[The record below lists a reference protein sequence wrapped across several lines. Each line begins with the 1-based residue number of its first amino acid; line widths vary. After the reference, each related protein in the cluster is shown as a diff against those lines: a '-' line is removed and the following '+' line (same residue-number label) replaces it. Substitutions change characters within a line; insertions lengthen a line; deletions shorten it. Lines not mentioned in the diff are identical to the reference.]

1 MSIWIERGRDQ
12 EFCLE
17 LTELESPFTMTEGKS
32 NRLNYT
38 RPPSLYSMNPSL
50 LSRKHV
56 LGITLSEISHTEED
70 TDMASRTNSK
80 TSQTC
85 RHRTDGIGN
94 RRKESKRYKLPI
106 TKYTASREVPGTKC
120 DSSYEYCTVYLQLLR
135 VNHHKKKTV
144 TM

>member
-12 EFCLE
+12 EFCVE

-38 RPPSLYSMNPSL
+38 RPLSLYSMIPSL

-70 TDMASRTNSK
+70 TDTTSKTNGK

-85 RHRTDGIGN
+85 RHRTGGIGN
-94 RRKESKRYKLPI
+94 RRKEIKRYKLPI
-106 TKYTASREVPGTKC
+106 TKHTVSHEVPGT
-120 DSSYEYCTVYLQLLR
+120 E
-135 VNHHKKKTV
+135 
-144 TM
+144 M